1 MSGKMETM
9 LLLILILVL
18 AAAAG
23 ILGDVLEFALWAIA
37 VMIAFAALLGFLVY
51 RWISGVRDR
60 MIERR

>member
-1 MSGKMETM
+1 M